1 MKRFQLRNMMV
12 LAGLVAGLA
21 IAGPA
26 SSTLLGE
33 PLEAPLLSFDNGG
46 STSYIASTNV
56 FSVDANPIALR
67 LSPSDAPIFITP
79 SNGDESFAI
88 SILVSNAGALLGGD
102 ASGPDLRVFGRVD
115 LGGGDVR
122 EGELLTGEVT
132 GFGSQ
137 EDGATD
143 LFDFSFTLTGGLL
156 ADQFAGSQVG
166 VVMQSERSSF
176 AGHFEQNFGG
186 GAKGTLGEVPEPAA
200 ILLLGS
206 GIAGLALA
214 GRRRKA

>member
-1 MKRFQLRNMMV
+1 VKRFQLRNMMV

-26 SSTLLGE
+26 SSTLLDQ

-46 STSYIASTNV
+46 STSYVASTNV
-56 FSVDANPIALR
+56 ISVDAKPIALR
-67 LSPSDAPIFITP
+67 LDAASAPLFITP
-79 SNGDESFAI
+79 ADGEESFTI
-88 SILVSNAGALLGGD
+88 SILVSNAGALIGGD
-102 ASGPDLRVFGRVD
+102 AAGPDLRVFGRVD

-132 GFGSQ
+132 GFGYQ

-156 ADQFAGSQVG
+156 ADQLGDLLG
-166 VVMQSERSSF
+166 VTMQSERSSF
-176 AGHFEQNFGG
+176 ANHFELDFGG
-186 GAKGTLGEVPEPAA
+186 GAKGTLGQVPEPTA

-206 GIAGLALA
+206 GVAGLSLA

>member
-1 MKRFQLRNMMV
+1 MMV

-21 IAGPA
+21 FAGPA

-46 STSYIASTNV
+46 TTSYDAVSDV

-67 LSPSDAPIFITP
+67 LTPSDAPIFITP
-79 SNGDESFAI
+79 SNGEESFTI
-88 SILVSNAGALLGGD
+88 SILLDDTGALIGGDPAGA
-102 ASGPDLRVFGRVD
+102 DLRVFGRVD

-132 GFGSQ
+132 GFGFQ
-137 EDGATD
+137 DDGATD

-156 ADQFAGSQVG
+156 ADQMGDLLG

-176 AGHFEQNFGG
+176 ANSFEEDFEG
-186 GAKGTLGEVPEPAA
+186 GAKGTLGVVPEPTA

-214 GRRRKA
+214 GRRRAA